1 MFYHIQINLP
11 PKAVKE
17 ALKFIMPHRV
27 NDIEK
32 LNTNNVESFRN
43 DTNDLIVLRDW
54 LGEMSSV
61 VDTMTASDPSVRI
74 VNKLE
79 TGHTLHGMV
88 RFFISTDGD
97 EDYSLGMD
105 FNVRVADCHRY
116 LSQPDSKFSMD
127 LLADRWMVEHVA
139 SGYFYQRLN
148 DTPLGIEEE
157 GIINIHNTDL
167 QADTKTACLILSLM
181 PEARF
186 HSNMVEEELVNVA
199 RDQCERYKVMTVD
212 DIDFLDDEL
221 RFLVRGNHH
230 ELSL

>member
-11 PKAVKE
+11 PKAAKE

-32 LNTNNVESFRN
+32 LNTSNVESFRN
-43 DTNDLIVLRDW
+43 DTNDLTALKDW

-61 VDTMTASDPSVRI
+61 VDTMAASDPSVRI

-186 HSNMVEEELVNVA
+186 HSNMVEEELINVA
-199 RDQCERYKVMTVD
+199 RDQCERYKVMTAD

>member
-32 LNTNNVESFRN
+32 LNTSNVESFRN
-43 DTNDLIVLRDW
+43 DTNDLTALKDW

-61 VDTMTASDPSVRI
+61 VDTIAASNPSVRI

-105 FNVRVADCHRY
+105 FNVRVADRHRY

-127 LLADRWMVEHVA
+127 LLADRWMVEHVV

-157 GIINIHNTDL
+157 GIFNIHNTDL

-199 RDQCERYKVMTVD
+199 RDQCERYKVMTAD

-230 ELSL
+230 ELSF

>member
-32 LNTNNVESFRN
+32 LNTSNVESFRN
-43 DTNDLIVLRDW
+43 DTNDLTALKDW

-61 VDTMTASDPSVRI
+61 VDTIAASNPNVRV

-199 RDQCERYKVMTVD
+199 RDQCERYKVMTAD